1 MKNKQT
7 KVLTEGAR
15 KTHIAEVWK
24 KGDIFYTHTHTKRLQ
39 RNK

>member
-15 KTHIAEVWK
+15 KTHTAEVWK
-24 KGDIFYTHTHTKRLQ
+24 KGDIFYLNTQRLQ